1 LEGFCRTVTHDRA
14 TEGKGI
20 LFHTLVHG
28 VRGVITG
35 HMKGFSGEVPQN
47 LIDVEGSS
55 RLFRGSSQE
64 LALLPYVREATCSG
78 NIFSTDAKLD

>member
-1 LEGFCRTVTHDRA
+1 
-14 TEGKGI
+14 
-20 LFHTLVHG
+20 
-28 VRGVITG
+28 
-35 HMKGFSGEVPQN
+35 MKGFSGEVPQN